1 MNGSG
6 QLEMVLDKNQIRRR
20 PIGVFDS
27 GIGGLTVV
35 RELLRQLPSEEIV
48 YFGDTARVPYGT
60 KSEETVQKFAL
71 QDAQFLVE
79 QKVKLIVVAC
89 NTVSANSLDL
99 LCQRIDLPIEGVIK
113 PGARAAVQA
122 TRNGRIGVVGT
133 DSTIASRAYEK
144 AIRALD
150 GKIQIFARSCPLFV
164 PLAEEGWVD
173 DPVTAQVAR
182 KYLSPLDRCGVD
194 TLVLGCTHYPLL
206 KGVIQEVMGPK
217 VSLIDSATATAES
230 VKAILEG
237 EGLSTDPT
245 SIPSH
250 HFYVTDMP
258 RRFLEIGE
266 RFLQSSLA
274 NVVRVNSF

>member
-1 MNGSG
+1 
-6 QLEMVLDKNQIRRR
+6 
-20 PIGVFDS
+20 
-27 GIGGLTVV
+27 
-35 RELLRQLPSEEIV
+35 V

-99 LCQRIDLPIEGVIK
+99 LHEHIDLPIEGVIE

-122 TRNGRIGVVGT
+122 TRNERIGVVGT

-144 AIRALD
+144 AIRSLD
-150 GKIQIFARSCPLFV
+150 KKIQIFAKSCPLFV
-164 PLAEEGWVD
+164 PLAEEGWID
-173 DPVTAQVAR
+173 DPITAQVAE
-182 KYLSPLDRCGVD
+182 KYLSPLCRCGVD

-206 KGVIQEVMGPK
+206 KGIIKETMGPE
-217 VSLIDSATATAES
+217 VSLIDSATATAAS
-230 VKAILEG
+230 VKAILESEDLG
-237 EGLSTDPT
+237 RDEASA
-245 SIPSH
+245 PSH

-258 RRFLEIGE
+258 RRFLEIGQ